1 MGIKIKYRTPQK
13 SEFTP
18 NDIIIDV
25 KNGCLFYK
33 SLNFLFKVQGDLIE
47 GATTSTLGN
56 TSDPIILKNAPGIP
70 IDSSTVQIGKTD
82 DPLRGTLTIQ
92 TKNSKVE
99 IGSVNQHFCHFYDES
114 SPKGFFFNKQISVNS
129 GVFSSHSADL
139 QLQCNRD
146 NTKTRVLLKNGA
158 VNPRVEIY
166 GDLIA
171 KAHGTNALGQLQ
183 AENDVIAFAS
193 DKRLKENIIEIPNPI
208 EKIKQ
213 LRGVYYDWKKNV
225 KEKGFNP
232 NRKTNEIGMIAQ
244 EVEKIIPQAIEP
256 APFNNNYKTIKY
268 DRIIPLLI
276 ECIKD
281 QQKQI
286 DNLKTLI

>member
-18 NDIIIDV
+18 SDIIIDV

-33 SLNFLFKVQGDLIE
+33 SLTNLYKVQGDLVE
-47 GATTSTLGN
+47 GNITTSGN
-56 TSDPIILKNAPGIP
+56 SSDPITLKNAPGIP

-114 SPKGFFFNKQISVNS
+114 SPEGFYFNKQISVNS
-129 GVFSSHSADL
+129 GIFNSYSADL
-139 QLQCNRD
+139 QLQCHRD
-146 NTKTRVLLKNGA
+146 NTKTRVLLKNDVA
-158 VNPRVEIY
+158 DPLVEVY

-183 AENDVIAFAS
+183 AENDVVAFAS

-232 NRKTNEIGMIAQ
+232 NRKINEIGMVAQ
-244 EVEKIIPQAIEP
+244 EVEKVIPQAIEP
-256 APFNNNYKTIKY
+256 APFNNDYKTIKY

-281 QQKQI
+281 QQNQI
-286 DNLKTLI
+286 DKLKSLI